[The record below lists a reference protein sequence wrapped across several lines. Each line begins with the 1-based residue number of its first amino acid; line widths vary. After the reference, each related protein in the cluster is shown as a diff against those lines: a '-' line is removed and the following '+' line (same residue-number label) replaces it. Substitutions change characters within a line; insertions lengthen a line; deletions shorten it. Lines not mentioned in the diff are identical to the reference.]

1 MINTTNSIEVLWLE
15 DPACQDVTR
24 VGGKVANLS
33 RLAALER
40 VPAGFCL
47 PTAVYT
53 NWTAYPNQRMIL
65 DKMEATITNA
75 YNSLA
80 AFVHKEKL
88 SVAVRSSA
96 VNEDGQDSS
105 FAGLFETYLNIVGSK
120 AVHGAVQRCWASA
133 QAARVDTYRTHQGQ
147 AATPVQLAVLIQELV
162 AADFSA
168 VVFSAN
174 PVTGNRDEIV
184 INASW
189 GLGESIVG
197 GTVTP
202 DTIVVRKTDGA
213 IQQRI
218 TADKSRMTILA
229 AAGVQEVAVPRP
241 MRNVPVVTDE
251 QAHEMAQLAQKLEQ
265 TMGWPVDLEC
275 AYADAQLYL
284 LQCRP
289 ITTLS

>member
-1 MINTTNSIEVLWLE
+1 MNATDATEVLWLE
-15 DPACQDVTR
+15 DPACQDIAR

-40 VPAGFCL
+40 VPTGFCL
-47 PTAVYT
+47 PTTVYT
-53 NWTAYPNQRMIL
+53 NWTAASDERMIL
-65 DKMEATITNA
+65 ERLEAIITNA
-75 YNSLA
+75 YNDMGTR
-80 AFVHKEKL
+80 VGRTET

-96 VNEDGQDSS
+96 VDEDGQDSS

-120 AVHGAVQRCWASA
+120 AIHRAVQECWASA
-133 QAARVDTYRTHQGQ
+133 HAARVDMYRAHQGR
-147 AATPVQLAVLIQELV
+147 AATPVQLAVLVQELV
-162 AADFSA
+162 PADFSA
-168 VVFSAN
+168 VIFSAN
-174 PVTGNRDEIV
+174 PVTGNRGEVV

-202 DTIVVRKTDGA
+202 DTMVVQKADGT

-218 TADKSRMTILA
+218 IADKGRMTILA
-229 AAGVQEVAVPRP
+229 ANGVQEVAVPRP
-241 MRNVPVVTDE
+241 MRNVPAATDE
-251 QAHEMAQLAQKLEQ
+251 QVLEMAHLAQKLEE

-275 AYADAQLYL
+275 AYADGHLYL

-289 ITTLS
+289 ITTL

>member
-1 MINTTNSIEVLWLE
+1 MNATNSIEVLWLE
-15 DPACQDVTR
+15 DPACQDVTQ

-47 PTAVYT
+47 PTTVYT
-53 NWTAYPNQRMIL
+53 NWTAAPDDRMIL
-65 DKMEATITNA
+65 DAVEATITNA
-75 YNSLA
+75 YNNMA
-80 AFVHKEKL
+80 ARAYKAAP

-105 FAGLFETYLNIVGSK
+105 FAGLFETYLNIVGSQAIHK
-120 AVHGAVQRCWASA
+120 AVQHCWASA
-133 QAARVDTYRTHQGQ
+133 QAARVDTYRAHQGQ

-162 AADFSA
+162 AADVSA
-168 VVFSAN
+168 VIFSAN
-174 PVTGNRDEIV
+174 PVTGSRDEVV

-202 DTIVVRKTDGA
+202 DTIVVQKAACR

-218 TADKSRMTILA
+218 TADKSRMTIVA
-229 AAGVQEVAVPRP
+229 AAGVQEVVVPRP
-241 MRNVPVVTDE
+241 MRNVPAVTDE
-251 QAHEMAQLAQKLEQ
+251 QALEMAHLAQKLER

-275 AYADAQLYL
+275 AYADGRLYL

-289 ITTLS
+289 ITTL

>member
-1 MINTTNSIEVLWLE
+1 MINTASSIEVLWLE

-40 VPAGFCL
+40 VPTGFCL

-53 NWTAYPNQRMIL
+53 NWTAHPNERIIL
-65 DKMEATITNA
+65 DEMEATITNA
-75 YNSLA
+75 YNTMA
-80 AFVHKEKL
+80 TIVHRAEP

-96 VNEDGQDSS
+96 VNEDGKDSS

-133 QAARVDTYRTHQGQ
+133 QAARVDTYRAHQGQ
-147 AATPVQLAVLIQELV
+147 AAIPVQLAVLIQELV
-162 AADFSA
+162 AADSSA

-174 PVTGNRDEIV
+174 PVTGNRDEVV

-202 DTIVVRKTDGA
+202 DTVVVRKIDSG

-229 AAGVQEVAVPRP
+229 ADGVQEVAVPRP
-241 MRNVPVVTDE
+241 MCNKPAVTDD
-251 QAHEMAQLAQKLEQ
+251 QAAEMAQLAQKLER

-275 AYADAQLYL
+275 AYADGQLYL

-289 ITTLS
+289 ITTL